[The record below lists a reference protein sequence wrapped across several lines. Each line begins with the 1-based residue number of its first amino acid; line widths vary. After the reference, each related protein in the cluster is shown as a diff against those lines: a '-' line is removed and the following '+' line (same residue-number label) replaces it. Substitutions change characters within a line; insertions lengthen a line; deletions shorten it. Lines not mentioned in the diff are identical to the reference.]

1 MIQEVFTKKYIIESK
16 PVPDDFENNIR
27 GWLEEK
33 SKIHNLKWLLI
44 HADDGVIWG
53 ELRDDV
59 LHVASDF
66 SADLHCP
73 ELRSETVQMAR
84 LFGENGELLVWRD
97 DNYSF
102 SSRLVEENRG
112 VNIEYFDETM
122 LLWGTRRENS
132 NDDFFLWEHGSEG
145 LRHAPPVDSNRDLKL
160 KVRHYIDYD
169 EDGQAY
175 IKFSRL
181 VCIRAD
187 IIKGVV

>member
-1 MIQEVFTKKYIIESK
+1 MTPKILTSKYESS
-16 PVPDDFENNIR
+16 PLNVPADFEGNITA
-27 GWLEEK
+27 WLEEQAK
-33 SKIHNLKWLLI
+33 SYGLKWLLV

-53 ELRDDV
+53 ELRGDSIH
-59 LHVASDF
+59 LSSNLF
-66 SADLHCP
+66 GPS
-73 ELRSETVQMAR
+73 LRTKTLQMAR
-84 LFGENGELLVWRD
+84 LFGTKGELFIWRTD
-97 DNYSF
+97 YCSWQA
-102 SSRLVEENRG
+102 RLVIDNQG
-112 VNIEYFDETM
+112 QDIEYFDETM
-122 LLWGTRRENS
+122 LLWGTRRENN
-132 NDDFFLWEHGSEG
+132 NDGFFLWEHGSEG